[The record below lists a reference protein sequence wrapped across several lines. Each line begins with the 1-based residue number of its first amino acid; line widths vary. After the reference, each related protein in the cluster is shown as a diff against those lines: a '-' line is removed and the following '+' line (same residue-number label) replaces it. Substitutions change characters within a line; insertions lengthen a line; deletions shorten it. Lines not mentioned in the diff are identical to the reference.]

1 MNVEIIAILGIVIL
15 ESIAL
20 VTGNDGQLLATALM
34 LIAGLAGY
42 KIGIYIEKNGNRKTI
57 AKEEEDEK

>member
-1 MNVEIIAILGIVIL
+1 MNVEIIAILGIVVL

-42 KIGIYIEKNGNRKTI
+42 KIGIYIEKNGNRKI
-57 AKEEEDEK
+57 IEKAEKDEK

>member
-1 MNVEIIAILGIVIL
+1 MNVEIIAILGIVVL

-42 KIGIYIEKNGNRKTI
+42 KIGIYIQKDGNRKAIT
-57 AKEEEDEK
+57 KEEEDEK